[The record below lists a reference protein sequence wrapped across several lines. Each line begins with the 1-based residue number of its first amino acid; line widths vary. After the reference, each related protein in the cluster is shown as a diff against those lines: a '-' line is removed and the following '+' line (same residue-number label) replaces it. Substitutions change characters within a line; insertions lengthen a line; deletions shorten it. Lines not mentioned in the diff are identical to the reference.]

1 MNWRRT
7 GRVWSAALTIGATA
21 LVASSASAQRDGYER
36 VLAGIRL
43 NSSAKEVL
51 RKFGNPNQ
59 IVIGD
64 VGMRNPPAQ
73 GGGAAGGMGGAMG
86 GPMGGG
92 LSGSGGG
99 MMGGMQGRGGAMMG
113 MGGGAPMG
121 MGGSGPMGSSGGG
134 MMGMGGM
141 QGRGGAAMGMGGGAG
156 LAGGPGMMGG
166 GGGKDDGD
174 MSMPGSAGGGGMMGA
189 PGGMGGFGGQGGMM
203 GGGPSTGPFG
213 QNSSTTARQQEVTWI
228 YNRKFKDVKGNTNV
242 VSYEFLIG
250 PGGRISQI
258 RVLGYYSKGTRTQR
272 GVVLGSTYKD
282 LVRLYGYPEE
292 HTVAGGVL
300 IASYKNRAH
309 ANFQLIQSKPGADPS
324 LQNYKIIAIT
334 IASVE

>member
-21 LVASSASAQRDGYER
+21 LVAQSASAQRDGYER

-43 NSSAKEVL
+43 NTSAKDVL

-59 IVIGD
+59 IIIGD
-64 VGMRNPPAQ
+64 VGMRAPAQ
-73 GGGAAGGMGGAMG
+73 GGGGAPGGIPGGGPPGGFGSSGPPPGMMGQGPGGNLPGGPNKGGGMSGGSSMMSGGGGGGGPMMSSRGGGSLDGGDGPPAMG
-86 GPMGGG
+86 GGPPAGF
-92 LSGSGGG
+92 GS
-99 MMGGMQGRGGAMMG
+99 
-113 MGGGAPMG
+113 
-121 MGGSGPMGSSGGG
+121 SGPSSGGG
-134 MMGMGGM
+134 FGG
-141 QGRGGAAMGMGGGAG
+141 Q
-156 LAGGPGMMGG
+156 GMMGG
-166 GGGKDDGD
+166 GG
-174 MSMPGSAGGGGMMGA
+174 PGM
-189 PGGMGGFGGQGGMM
+189 
-203 GGGPSTGPFG
+203 GPFG
-213 QNSSTTARQQEVTWI
+213 QTTSTAARQQEVTWI
-228 YNRKFKDVKGNTNV
+228 YNRKFKDIKGNTNV

-292 HTVAGGVL
+292 HIVNNGVL
-300 IASYKNRAH
+300 IASYKNKAH
-309 ANFQLIQSKPGADPS
+309 AQFQLIQSKPGADPS

>member
-21 LVASSASAQRDGYER
+21 LVAQSASAQRDGYER

-43 NSSAKEVL
+43 NTSAKDVL

-59 IVIGD
+59 IIIGD
-64 VGMRNPPAQ
+64 VGMRAPAQ
-73 GGGAAGGMGGAMG
+73 GGGGTQGM
-86 GPMGGG
+86 P
-92 LSGSGGG
+92 GG
-99 MMGGMQGRGGAMMG
+99 MMGG
-113 MGGGAPMG
+113 P
-121 MGGSGPMGSSGGG
+121 PGG
-134 MMGMGGM
+134 MMG
-141 QGRGGAAMGMGGGAG
+141 
-156 LAGGPGMMGG
+156 GPPGGMMGG
-166 GGGKDDGD
+166 G
-174 MSMPGSAGGGGMMGA
+174 MSGPPGGGGSLPGGPGKGGGMSGGSSMMGGP
-189 PGGMGGFGGQGGMM
+189 PGGMGGGGPMMSSRGGGGLDGDAPSMGAAGGGPPGGMM
-203 GGGPSTGPFG
+203 GGGPPGGFGGQGMMGGGGPGMGPFG
-213 QNSSTTARQQEVTWI
+213 QTTSTAARQQEVTWI

-242 VSYEFLIG
+242 VSYEFLVG

-292 HTVAGGVL
+292 HIVNNGVL
-300 IASYKNRAH
+300 IASYKNKAH
-309 ANFQLIQSKPGADPS
+309 AQFQLIQSKPGADPS

>member
-7 GRVWSAALTIGATA
+7 GRVWSAALLIGAA
-21 LVASSASAQRDGYER
+21 VVVAQPASAQRDGYER

-43 NSSAKEVL
+43 NSSAKDVL

-64 VGMRNPPAQ
+64 VGMRVPQQ
-73 GGGAAGGMGGAMG
+73 GGQGGA
-86 GPMGGG
+86 P
-92 LSGSGGG
+92 GG
-99 MMGGMQGRGGAMMG
+99 MMGGPPGGMG
-113 MGGGAPMG
+113 MGGPPAGMMG
-121 MGGSGPMGSSGGG
+121 RGGGPIMGGPGGNLPGGPNKGAGASMSATGGGMSSGG
-134 MMGMGGM
+134 M
-141 QGRGGAAMGMGGGAG
+141 
-156 LAGGPGMMGG
+156 
-166 GGGKDDGD
+166 
-174 MSMPGSAGGGGMMGA
+174 SAGGMG
-189 PGGMGGFGGQGGMM
+189 GGMM
-203 GGGPSTGPFG
+203 GGGPPSGFMGGGPPSGMMGGGMSGSGPMGGGMMGGDLDGMGGGMMGGGVGPFG
-213 QNSSTTARQQEVTWI
+213 RNTSTTARQQEVTWI

-250 PGGRISQI
+250 PGGRVSQI

-272 GVVLGSTYKD
+272 GVVLGSSYKD

-292 HTVAGGVL
+292 HILANGVL
-300 IASYKNRAH
+300 ITSYKNKAH
-309 ANFQLIQSKPGADPS
+309 AQFQLIQSKPGADPS

>member
-21 LVASSASAQRDGYER
+21 LLASSASAQRDGYER

-43 NSSAKEVL
+43 NSTAKDVL

-64 VGMRNPPAQ
+64 VGMRAPQ
-73 GGGAAGGMGGAMG
+73 GGGGGAAAPGAGGMSGAIGNGPGAM
-86 GPMGGG
+86 MGGG
-92 LSGSGGG
+92 RPGVGGMPSMGGSGGPPSGMSGAGISGPPPG
-99 MMGGMQGRGGAMMG
+99 MMGGPSG
-113 MGGGAPMG
+113 M
-121 MGGSGPMGSSGGG
+121 S
-134 MMGMGGM
+134 
-141 QGRGGAAMGMGGGAG
+141 
-156 LAGGPGMMGG
+156 GMMGG
-166 GGGKDDGD
+166 GGRGGSMGGMGAGDDA
-174 MSMPGSAGGGGMMGA
+174 MSPGGMGGMGGGPPAGMMGS
-189 PGGMGGFGGQGGMM
+189 GGMGGFGGQGMM
-203 GGGPSTGPFG
+203 GGGGPGVGPFG
-213 QNSSTTARQQEVTWI
+213 QTTSTAARQQEVTWI
-228 YNRKFKDVKGNTNV
+228 YNRKFKDVRGNTNV

-250 PGGRISQI
+250 PGGRVSQI

-282 LVRLYGYPEE
+282 LVRMYGYPEE
-292 HTVAGGVL
+292 HVVNNGVL